1 MEWRFRIHECDGSVF
16 GRHRQYSL
24 YKVSASRVLRQFAWE
39 GFWWCCGRPRQVG
52 GDFFT
57 NQIPKLFLRLAVR
70 PFGSEEDLVQPL
82 STIPMPLKL
91 LAPLLPAEPLPELS
105 LLEGDL
111 RALGQPMSSIL
122 ELGIDL
128 AHLNCTLQPYYFQ
141 PLVT

>member
-1 MEWRFRIHECDGSVF
+1 MSARVPFLAGTGNTHCAGCLHPGFSVNLHGKGFGGAVGS
-16 GRHRQYSL
+16 RQI
-24 YKVSASRVLRQFAWE
+24 
-39 GFWWCCGRPRQVG
+39 G

-82 STIPMPLKL
+82 STIPMTLEL

>member
-1 MEWRFRIHECDGSVF
+1 MG
-16 GRHRQYSL
+16 
-24 YKVSASRVLRQFAWE
+24 RVLVVLW
-39 GFWWCCGRPRQVG
+39 GPRQI

-82 STIPMPLKL
+82 STIPMTLEL

>member
-1 MEWRFRIHECDGSVF
+1 MQGVCIQGSPSICM
-16 GRHRQYSL
+16 G
-24 YKVSASRVLRQFAWE
+24 RVLVVLW
-39 GFWWCCGRPRQVG
+39 GPRQIG

-57 NQIPKLFLRLAVR
+57 NQIPKLFLRLAMR

-82 STIPMPLKL
+82 STIPMTLEL
-91 LAPLLPAEPLPELS
+91 VAPLLPAEPLPELS